1 MSVTTI
7 PSAGIADGAVDTTQ
21 LADDAVGNTKLDLTA
36 NYAFTGT
43 ITGVPSGLTKISTY
57 SIPANT
63 VEFNING
70 IFTADYENYLVLC
83 SALGVQ
89 NTNGYV
95 SVRLNQA
102 SDNSHITSGYVA
114 TETAYEGSAVG
125 VQRSQGSWRM
135 TNMSP
140 MLAGTSGEQASIL
153 AMTIYAPFLSVP
165 TKFSTPTHLR
175 NSGNSAWIT
184 GMNAGH
190 NTSNT
195 SVGGL
200 NFGTDSGGSQYFIPS
215 TAASGEAS
223 TIVVYGYQK

>member
-1 MSVTTI
+1 MAVTTI
-7 PSAGIADGAVDTTQ
+7 PTAGIANDAVD
-21 LADDAVGNTKLDLTA
+21 NTKLDLA
-36 NYAFTGT
+36 SNYAFTGT
-43 ITGVPSGLTKISTY
+43 VTGVASGLTKISSY

-63 VEFNING
+63 VEFNLNG
-70 IFTADYENYLVLC
+70 IFTADYENYLIVC

-89 NTNGYV
+89 NTNGYI

-114 TETAYEGSAVG
+114 TETAYEGAAVG
-125 VQRSQGSWRM
+125 VQRSEGGWRM

-140 MLAGTSGEQASIL
+140 MLAGSNGEQASIL
-153 AMTIYAPFLSVP
+153 AMNIYAPFLSVP

-200 NFGTDSGGSQYFIPS
+200 NFATDSGGTQYFIPS

>member
-1 MSVTTI
+1 MAITRI
-7 PSAGIADGAVDTTQ
+7 IKPSIT
-21 LADDAVGNTKLDLTA
+21 DDAVDNTKLDLA
-36 NYAFTGT
+36 SNYAFTGT
-43 ITGVPSGLTKISTY
+43 VSGVASGLTKISSY
-57 SIPANT
+57 SIPAST
-63 VEFNING
+63 VEFNLNG
-70 IFTADYENYLVLC
+70 IFTAEYENYLVVC

-89 NTNGYV
+89 STNGYV

-102 SDNSHITSGYVA
+102 SDNSHITSGYVC
-114 TETAYEGSAVG
+114 TEIAYEGTSVG
-125 VQRSQGSWRM
+125 VQRSEGGWRM

-153 AMTIYAPFLSVP
+153 AMNIYAPFLSVP

-200 NFGTDSGGSQYFIPS
+200 NFVTDSGQNFIAS
-215 TAASGEAS
+215 TSASGEAS